1 MSLNIFQKQFS
12 VEDPTCIKKKFWKTL
27 QNSYENIS
35 TGVQI

>member
-1 MSLNIFQKQFS
+1 MSLNIFQKQLS

-27 QNSYENIS
+27 QSYENIS